1 MAAIAFIGLGHM
13 GLPMAINLLK
23 AGHKVTGFDL
33 QTKAAEALVL
43 AGGDAALN
51 IKELA
56 NHQDILIT
64 MLQTGQ
70 QVTEV
75 CLGDT
80 GFYAYANPS
89 LHIDCSTID
98 GESNNLLQQQ
108 AKKQGIMLIDAPV
121 SGGVTGAEAGTL
133 TFMAG
138 GEIDAIDKA
147 KPFLMAMGKTV
158 HHAGAAGCGQ
168 AAKLCNNMI
177 LGVSMIA
184 ISEAFVLAESL
195 GLAPEKLFDIVNT
208 SSGQCWAMSHYAPV
222 ANLLPNTPANNHFK
236 PGFTAAMM
244 LKDLLL
250 SQNAAKTMAI
260 DTPLGAKA
268 TDLYQLFNHKGFGQL
283 DFSAIINQ
291 VKSSG

>member
-13 GLPMAINLLK
+13 GLPMAINLVK
-23 AGHKVTGFDL
+23 AGHQVTGFDL
-33 QTKAAEALVL
+33 QTQALEALVL
-43 AGGDAALN
+43 AGGYAALT

-56 NHQDILIT
+56 NHQDVLIT

-75 CLGDT
+75 CLSDT
-80 GFYAYANPS
+80 GFYAHTNPL

-98 GESNNLLQQQ
+98 RESTMLLQQEAQ
-108 AKKQGIMLIDAPV
+108 KKGIMLIDAPV
-121 SGGVTGAEAGTL
+121 SGGVTGAEAGAL
-133 TFMAG
+133 TFMVG
-138 GEIDAIDKA
+138 GELDALDKA
-147 KPFLMAMGKTV
+147 KPFLMAMGKTI
-158 HHAGAAGCGQ
+158 HHAGSAGCGQ
-168 AAKLCNNMI
+168 TAKLCNNMI

-195 GLAPEKLFDIVNT
+195 GLAPEKLFNIVNT
-208 SSGQCWAMSHYAPV
+208 SSGQCWAMSHYVPV
-222 ANLLPNTPANNHFK
+222 ANLLPKAPANNHFK
-236 PGFTAAMM
+236 PGFSAAMM

-268 TDLYQLFNHKGFGQL
+268 TALYQLFNHNGFGQL

-291 VKSSG
+291 VKTSG